1 MGSYPRGDSKGRVS
15 FNLMPNI
22 SLTDQEKEILKL
34 GQEFKRLQ
42 DSPAYQKTLEWLY
55 EYVNVSQSEMLQVA
69 DTVGTSM
76 EQVAKATL
84 VWRDRTLLLELL
96 ERRVNGIVEQ
106 AKTLA
111 ESIAQEAKDAEV

>member
-1 MGSYPRGDSKGRVS
+1 MA
-15 FNLMPNI
+15 NI

-34 GQEFKRLQ
+34 GEEFKKLK